1 MSDKKSEHGDIGK
14 LAPGATYHK
23 ELDAYATNGMTEP
36 NKSSKKLTPNLRALR
51 LAMTVAD
58 QLLSMDIAANSV
70 TSQALDITDAYCDGA
85 VHIDII
91 SNLIMVSQLR
101 DTSSEPLTLIRPSTE
116 RAVNNMTVQRI
127 QQFVREVCDGAY
139 TLDQAEA
146 RLDDIIRHQKHY
158 PGWLISV
165 ASAAIAAIALL
176 FFTTDWR
183 AIVTTFAVALSV
195 DRLLALMAKRALPPF
210 FRQTGA
216 SIFIVLAAAL
226 VAQLGKHGVVFF
238 EGINPTLIAV
248 GGIFMLVAGLAI
260 VGAVRDAIEEY
271 YITANARMLKV
282 AMQTSGIVV
291 GFLIGLYAAR
301 QLGIG
306 IAVSAEP
313 LSLTTL
319 PFQIVAGGLF
329 AGAFALSSQ
338 TRVRAVIW
346 ATLVAGGTVGVMTLA
361 SRAGLAAVPATGV
374 AAVYVG
380 VISALFSRLWTTPS
394 SAILSA
400 GILPLVPGLALY
412 TGLMQL
418 INYPP
423 GDPFFYRGI
432 GTLFTALAT
441 ALTIAAGASFGAI
454 IAQPV
459 SRTFTQ
465 RRNLIPFGQYM
476 VRQLKFARR
485 LSTPAKRK

>member
-1 MSDKKSEHGDIGK
+1 MNEEKSEHENIAK
-14 LAPGATYHK
+14 LAPGSTYHK
-23 ELDAYATNGMTEP
+23 ELDAYTTGGVTEP

-85 VHIDII
+85 VHLDII
-91 SNLIMVSQLR
+91 SNLIMASQLR
-101 DTSSEPLTLIRPSTE
+101 DTNSEPLTLIRPSAV

-127 QQFVREVCDGAY
+127 QQFVRDVRDGKY
-139 TLDQAEA
+139 TLDEAEA
-146 RLDDIIRHQKHY
+146 QLDNILRHQKRY
-158 PGWLISV
+158 PGWFISI
-165 ASAAIAAIALL
+165 ASAAIAAAALL
-176 FFTTDWR
+176 FYTTDWR
-183 AIVTTFAVALSV
+183 AIVVTFGVALSV
-195 DRLLALMAKRALPPF
+195 DRLLALMAKRDLPPF
-210 FRQTGA
+210 FRQAGA
-216 SIFIVLAAAL
+216 SIFIVLAAAV
-226 VAQLGKHGVVFF
+226 VAQLGNQGISFF

-291 GFLIGLYAAR
+291 GFLTGLYIAR

-306 IAVSAEP
+306 IAVSPEP

-319 PFQIVAGGLF
+319 PFQIIAGGLF

-338 TRVRAVIW
+338 TRLLAVAW
-346 ATLVAGGTVGVMTLA
+346 TTLVAGGTVAILTLA
-361 SRAGLAAVPATGV
+361 SHAGLTPVPATGI
-374 AAVYVG
+374 AAIYVG
-380 VISALFSRLWTTPS
+380 VVSALFSRLWTTPS
-394 SAILSA
+394 SAIMSA
-400 GILPLVPGLALY
+400 GILPLVPGLMLY

-459 SRTFTQ
+459 RKTFTQ
-465 RRNLIPFGQYM
+465 RRNLAPFGQYM
-476 VRQLKFARR
+476 VRQLKLARKR
-485 LSTPAKRK
+485 ATPVKRK

>member
-1 MSDKKSEHGDIGK
+1 MNDKKSERADVAK
-14 LAPGATYHK
+14 LAPGATYNK
-23 ELDAYATNGMTEP
+23 ELDAYETGGVTEP

-85 VHIDII
+85 VHLDII
-91 SNLIMVSQLR
+91 SNLIMASQLR
-101 DTSSEPLTLIRPSTE
+101 DTNSEPLTLIRPSTE
-116 RAVNNMTVQRI
+116 RAVNNMTVQRL
-127 QQFVREVCDGAY
+127 QQFVRDVRDGKY

-146 RLDDIIRHQKHY
+146 HLEDIIRHQKRY
-158 PGWLISV
+158 PRWFISV
-165 ASAAIAAIALL
+165 SSAAIAASALL
-176 FFTTDWR
+176 FYTTDWR
-183 AIVTTFAVALSV
+183 AVVTTFAVALSV
-195 DRLLALMAKRALPPF
+195 DWLLTFMAKRGLPPF
-210 FRQTGA
+210 FRQAGA
-216 SIFIVLAAAL
+216 SIFIVLAAAA
-226 VAQLGKHGVVFF
+226 VAQFGKYGISFF

-271 YITANARMLKV
+271 YITANARVLKV

-291 GFLIGLYAAR
+291 GFLTGLYIAR
-301 QLGIG
+301 VSGIG
-306 IAVSAEP
+306 IAVSPEP
-313 LSLTTL
+313 LSLTAL
-319 PFQIVAGGLF
+319 PYQIIAGGLF
-329 AGAFALSSQ
+329 AGAFALSTQ
-338 TRVRAVIW
+338 TRVAAVVW
-346 ATLVAGGTVGVMTLA
+346 ATLVAGGTVGILTLA
-361 SRAGLAAVPATGV
+361 SHAGLAAVPATGV

-380 VISALFSRLWTTPS
+380 VVSALFSRLWTTPS

-423 GDPFFYRGI
+423 ESPFFYRGV
-432 GTLFTALAT
+432 GTLFNALAT

-459 SRTFTQ
+459 RRTFTQ
-465 RRNLIPFGQYM
+465 RRNLLPFGQYM
-476 VRQLKFARR
+476 VRQLKSARR
-485 LSTPAKRK
+485 LTTPVKRK

>member
-1 MSDKKSEHGDIGK
+1 MGDNKSERADIAK
-14 LAPGATYHK
+14 LMPGAELHHSK
-23 ELDAYATNGMTEP
+23 ELDAYATDGITEP
-36 NKSSKKLTPNLRALR
+36 NKLTPNLRALR

-58 QLLSMDIAANSV
+58 QLLSMDISANNV
-70 TSQALDITDAYCDGA
+70 TSQALDITDSYCDGA
-85 VHIDII
+85 VHIDIV
-91 SNLIMVSQLR
+91 SNLIMVSQVR
-101 DTSSEPLTLIRPSTE
+101 DASSEPLTLIRPSAI
-116 RAVNNMTVQRI
+116 RAANNMTVQRI
-127 QQFVREVCDGAY
+127 QQFVRDVSSGKY

-146 RLDDIIRHQKHY
+146 QLDDIIRHQKRY
-158 PGWLISV
+158 PRWFISV
-165 ASAAIAAIALL
+165 TSAAIAASALL

-183 AIVTTFAVALSV
+183 AILVTFAVALSV
-195 DRLLALMAKRALPPF
+195 DRLLALMEKRALPPF
-210 FRQTGA
+210 FRQAGA

-226 VAQLGKHGVVFF
+226 VAQLGDRGITFF

-248 GGIFMLVAGLAI
+248 GGIFLLVAGLAI

-313 LSLTTL
+313 LSLTAL
-319 PFQIVAGGLF
+319 PFQIIAGSLF

-338 TRVRAVIW
+338 TRVPAAIW
-346 ATLVAGGTVGVMTLA
+346 AALVAGGTVIVMSLA
-361 SRAGLAAVPATGV
+361 THAGLAIVPATGV
-374 AAVYVG
+374 AAAYVG
-380 VISALFSRLWTTPS
+380 IVSALFSRLWTTPS

-454 IAQPV
+454 IAEPV
-459 SRTFTQ
+459 HKTFTQ
-465 RRNLIPFGQYM
+465 RRNLLPFGQYM
-476 VRQLKFARR
+476 LRQLKLTR
-485 LSTPAKRK
+485 LRAAPAKRK

>member
-1 MSDKKSEHGDIGK
+1 MNDKKSGQEDIAK
-14 LAPGATYHK
+14 LAPGSAYHK
-23 ELDAYATNGMTEP
+23 ELDAYATSGVTEP

-70 TSQALDITDAYCDGA
+70 TSQALDITDVYCDGA

-91 SNLIMVSQLR
+91 SNLIMVSQVR
-101 DTSSEPLTLIRPSTE
+101 DTTSEPLTLIRPSTE
-116 RAVNNMTVQRI
+116 RGINNMTVQHI
-127 QQFVREVCDGAY
+127 QQFVREVDSGKY
-139 TLDQAEA
+139 TLDEAEA
-146 RLDDIIRHQKHY
+146 QLDNIIRHQKRF
-158 PGWLISV
+158 PRWFVSV
-165 ASAAIAAIALL
+165 SSGAIAASALL
-176 FFTTDWR
+176 FYTTDWR

-195 DRLLALMAKRALPPF
+195 DRLLAFMAKRALPPF
-210 FRQTGA
+210 FRQAGA
-216 SIFIVLAAAL
+216 SVFIVLAAAV
-226 VAQLGKHGVVFF
+226 VAQLGKQGVGFF
-238 EGINPTLIAV
+238 EDINPTLIAV

-306 IAVSAEP
+306 IAVSPEP
-313 LSLTTL
+313 LSLTSL
-319 PFQIVAGGLF
+319 PFQIIAGGLF
-329 AGAFALSSQ
+329 AGAFALSTQ
-338 TRVRAVIW
+338 TRLTAVVW
-346 ATLVAGGTVGVMTLA
+346 ATLVAGGTVGVLTLA
-361 SRAGLAAVPATGV
+361 SHAGLAAVPATGI
-374 AAVYVG
+374 AAIYVG
-380 VISALFSRLWTTPS
+380 VVSALFSRLWTTPS

-400 GILPLVPGLALY
+400 GILPLVPGLMLY

-423 GDPFFYRGI
+423 GDPLFYRGI

-459 SRTFTQ
+459 HRTFTQ
-465 RRNLIPFGQYM
+465 RRNLMPFGQYM
-476 VRQLKFARR
+476 IHQLKFARKR
-485 LSTPAKRK
+485 ATPTKRK